1 MKIEKYNSTRAESRI
16 SNSGG
21 FMKKYIFLAAAFLF
35 SACGSEN
42 VIYRPADQILPNHIK
57 SIAVRNFSNKSQQFG
72 LEEKLTLKIIDEF
85 LKDGQYRIVPEAEAD
100 GILSGEITHYI
111 LTPIQYDQNMV
122 TMVYKLNVTVG
133 ARFLDRK
140 GNFYLWQEPALQ
152 TTKIYSASTLPGGL
166 TEEQAREQIWEVLA
180 KDIVKR
186 TVQGFGS
193 ATSVSEKKVPETP
206 RPQQ

>member
-1 MKIEKYNSTRAESRI
+1 
-16 SNSGG
+16 
-21 FMKKYIFLAAAFLF
+21 MKKYILLAAAVFL

-42 VIYRPADQILPNHIK
+42 VIYRPADQILPQHIK

-85 LKDGQYRIVPEAEAD
+85 LKDGQYRIVPETEAD

-193 ATSVSEKKVPETP
+193 ATSVSDKKIPETP
-206 RPQQ
+206 KKQQ